1 MPLWTGTT
9 VILVTIG
16 DKLSTVAPGTLPPA
30 LSRPSPLLWTLTA
43 ECSQYRS
50 VATGLPIA
58 QAPTTGTL
66 GFACLILTV
75 APGGKYYAH
84 FTEEEMKDQGS

>member
-1 MPLWTGTT
+1 MPLWTRTT

-16 DKLSTVAPGTLPPA
+16 DKLSAVAPGTLPPA
-30 LSRPSPLLWTLTA
+30 LSRPGPLLWALTA

-50 VATGLPIA
+50 VVTGLPVA

-66 GFACLILTV
+66 GFACLVLTV
-75 APGGKYYAH
+75 APGGRYYAH
-84 FTEEEMKDQGS
+84 FAEEEIEDQGS